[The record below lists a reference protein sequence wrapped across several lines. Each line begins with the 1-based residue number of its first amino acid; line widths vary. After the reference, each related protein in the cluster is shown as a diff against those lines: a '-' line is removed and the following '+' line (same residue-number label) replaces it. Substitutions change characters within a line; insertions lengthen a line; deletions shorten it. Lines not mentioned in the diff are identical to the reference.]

1 MIGQIRIASSSHLG
15 LSSGAMVWS
24 MESIALIFPS
34 DLCILRMAMK
44 RDDWLQIQKE
54 LSILY
59 ELHEAAISQTGK
71 CRDFNSRTS
80 ILLQHL
86 EELEA
91 FDLADRVMDLL
102 AGCNPKDTSPC
113 DNRLSTKA
121 SLERLQEKIKN
132 KILELE
138 KD

>member
-1 MIGQIRIASSSHLG
+1 MN
-15 LSSGAMVWS
+15 
-24 MESIALIFPS
+24 
-34 DLCILRMAMK
+34 

-54 LSILY
+54 LSVLY

-71 CRDFNSRTS
+71 CRDFNSHAS
-80 ILLQHL
+80 LLLQHL

-91 FDLADRVMDLL
+91 FDIADRVMDLL

-113 DNRLSTKA
+113 ENRLSTKA
-121 SLERLQEKIKN
+121 SLERLQERIKN
-132 KILELE
+132 KISELD

>member
-1 MIGQIRIASSSHLG
+1 
-15 LSSGAMVWS
+15 
-24 MESIALIFPS
+24 
-34 DLCILRMAMK
+34 MAMN

-54 LSILY
+54 LSLLY
-59 ELHEAAISQTGK
+59 NLHEAAISQTGK
-71 CRDFNSRTS
+71 CRDFNSSTS

-121 SLERLQEKIKN
+121 SLERLQERIKN
-132 KILELE
+132 KIIELD